1 MDWVSVLYYSVNTLI
16 VVATIVGCYI
26 IIKG

>member
-26 IIKG
+26 IIKS